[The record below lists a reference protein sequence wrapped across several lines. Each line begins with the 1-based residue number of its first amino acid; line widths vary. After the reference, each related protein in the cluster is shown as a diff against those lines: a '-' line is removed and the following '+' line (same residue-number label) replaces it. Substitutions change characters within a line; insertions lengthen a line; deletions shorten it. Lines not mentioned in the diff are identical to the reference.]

1 MHMYHLLGVAIVT
14 CDDVS
19 VLLLQKLSDV
29 APSSSEC
36 STVDLR
42 HFGKDGEEALDSE
55 LEESTDPEACF
66 TPGDAAN
73 SLFTI
78 IRLPSTLRKTFSSI
92 GGKYNVSYNAPKRTN
107 LRHA

>member
-1 MHMYHLLGVAIVT
+1 MSSAVAIVM
-14 CDDVS
+14 CDVS

-29 APSSSEC
+29 APSSSEG

-42 HFGKDGEEALDSE
+42 HLGKEGDDALDFE

-66 TPGDAAN
+66 TAGDSAN

-78 IRLPSTLRKTFSSI
+78 LRLL
-92 GGKYNVSYNAPKRTN
+92 YNVFFVLQLSEMFCSISGIYHYIYSAPNYGFDT
-107 LRHA
+107 

>member
-1 MHMYHLLGVAIVT
+1 MYHLLGVAIVT

-19 VLLLQKLSDV
+19 VLLLQKLSDG

-78 IRLPSTLRKTFSSI
+78 ITLSFNFYK
-92 GGKYNVSYNAPKRTN
+92 NVQ
-107 LRHA
+107 